1 MRRVLSL
8 LVIGLISLLVWPLEA
23 DKVVLKDG
31 RTLDTKKPPVI
42 RGRQAI
48 LVLPDGRLVSMP
60 ATDIDAEKTAALAK
74 KAAEA
79 PKVVATPAPLRA
91 PTLVD
96 AARATQTAKKANVVL
111 TDQDVA
117 RGYLEVASGSAEK
130 GEGEVVMGPVT
141 SKKGPTGWTIEGS
154 VMNTGKAPVLGVSV
168 TIEALG
174 AKGKSIATSFGQL
187 AKDSLEP
194 GEKATFRAQVDTDQ
208 QVERFTYVPRWKV
221 LAPAP
226 KEGEKAAEGAAKPE
240 SGKPGGAEGEGQEI
254 PPTPVPTPPPAPTP
268 PPIPPGMAAPQA
280 NVPVGAPAQPGGGY
294 VPQPS
299 SDQPKPPGGSGS

>member
-8 LVIGLISLLVWPLEA
+8 LVIGLISLLVGPLAA
-23 DKVVLKDG
+23 DQVVLKDG

-42 RGRQAI
+42 RGKQAI
-48 LVLPDGRLVSMP
+48 LVLPDGKLVSMP
-60 ATDIDAEKTAALAK
+60 ASDIDMEKTAALAK

-79 PKVVATPAPLRA
+79 PKPAASPTPPRA

-96 AARATQTAKKANVVL
+96 AARATQAAKKANVVL

-117 RGYLEVASGSAEK
+117 RGYLEVSSGSAEK
-130 GEGEVVMGPVT
+130 GDGEVVMGPVT
-141 SKKGPTGWTIEGS
+141 TKKGPTGWTIEGS
-154 VMNTGKAPVLGVSV
+154 VQNTGKGGVVGVSV

-174 AKGKSIATSFGQL
+174 AKGKSISTAFGQL
-187 AKDSLEP
+187 AKDNLEP
-194 GEKATFRAQVDTDQ
+194 GEKSTFRAQVDTDQ

-226 KEGEKAAEGAAKPE
+226 KEGEKGAEGAAKPA
-240 SGKPGGAEGEGQEI
+240 GARPGGDETEGQEA
-254 PPTPVPTPPPAPTP
+254 PTNPAPTPAPAAPTP
-268 PPIPPGMAAPQA
+268 PPIPPGWAAPQA
-280 NVPVGAPAQPGGGY
+280 NAPVGSPSQPGGTY

-299 SDQPKPPGGSGS
+299 SDQPKPPGGGA